1 MSKRLLF
8 VLLTAALAAATVV
21 GLTVPA
27 NAELRTVT
35 VQLADG
41 STTTVT
47 VDVPPGTPLDQVQI
61 PTTPVPTVPLPAPL
75 PNPTAPSS
83 PAPTPNPT
91 GGGSGGDSGSGSGD
105 QTDQAPN
112 ASDKGG
118 AQKTTGT
125 KDKAKPNALD
135 SAPNAE
141 PQREVKNKL
150 DKINEKL

>member
-8 VLLTAALAAATVV
+8 VLLSAAIAAATVA

-47 VDVPPGTPLDQVQI
+47 VDVPPGTPLDQVHI
-61 PTTPVPTVPLPAPL
+61 PIPPTPTVPLPVPV
-75 PNPTAPSS
+75 PTATDPSD
-83 PAPTPNPT
+83 PAPAP
-91 GGGSGGDSGSGSGD
+91 
-105 QTDQAPN
+105 DQASQPSDQQPDDAPT

-118 AQKTTGT
+118 SQT
-125 KDKAKPNALD
+125 KSGSKEKA
-135 SAPNAE
+135 
-141 PQREVKNKL
+141 
-150 DKINEKL
+150 

>member
-8 VLLTAALAAATVV
+8 VLLSAALAAAAVA

-61 PTTPVPTVPLPAPL
+61 PTVPTPTVPLPAPV
-75 PNPTAPSS
+75 PTP
-83 PAPTPNPT
+83 PAPGPPAPPPPR
-91 GGGSGGDSGSGSGD
+91 GDKPSGDQPSGGDEAPTESG
-105 QTDQAPN
+105 Q
-112 ASDKGG
+112 
-118 AQKTTGT
+118 
-125 KDKAKPNALD
+125 
-135 SAPNAE
+135 
-141 PQREVKNKL
+141 
-150 DKINEKL
+150 